1 MRFATSLSTELNRH
15 PLLWRMVALSASAA
29 FGSAL
34 PDLIA
39 IARAVLS

>member
-1 MRFATSLSTELNRH
+1 MSALATRH
-15 PLLWRMVALSASAA
+15 PLLWRLMQVSAAAA

-39 IARAVLS
+39 LAHRVLS

>member
-1 MRFATSLSTELNRH
+1 MSALVDLLATRH
-15 PLLWRMVALSASAA
+15 PLLWRLVQVTAAAA

-39 IARAVLS
+39 LAQRVVS